1 MQRLE
6 QKYRPTR
13 IDEFVGL
20 EKPKRIFT
28 NLLRRPRPCALLCE
42 GPTGVGKTAMGLAF
56 AAELPASLIHVP
68 AGEFTVDRVR
78 EITRE
83 VHDYHPPV
91 GKFWLVLADEF
102 DQASNAAQ
110 VTMLSNIDGT
120 TGLHMSVGGHSEAG
134 DEPPVIWILTSNNV
148 ENLERRLVGRC
159 LPVAF
164 SNYGVAA
171 AFADRLRDIWRVEAP
186 GAEEPNFQRVV
197 KEANNSM
204 REALNRLDLLLLEA

>member
-6 QKYRPTR
+6 QKYRPTT
-13 IDEFVGL
+13 ISAFVGL
-20 EKPKRIFT
+20 DKPKRIFS

-56 AAELPASLIHVP
+56 AAELPGSLIHIP

-91 GKFWLVLADEF
+91 GKFWVALADEF
-102 DQASNAAQ
+102 DQASSTAQ
-110 VTMLSNIDGT
+110 VAMLSNIDGT
-120 TGLHMSVGGHSEAG
+120 TGLHAAIGGHSEAG
-134 DEPPVIWILTSNNV
+134 DEPNVIWILTTNCI

-159 LPVAF
+159 LNVPF
-164 SNYGVAA
+164 SNYGVAQ
-171 AFADRLRDIWRVEAP
+171 AFADRLRAIWQAEAL
-186 GAEEPNFQRVV
+186 GAPEPNYARIV

-204 REALNRLDLLLLEA
+204 RESLNRLDLMLLEA